1 MDVVKWDPFREL
13 SVMRDQMDRLT
24 GFFFRGNRLSGDAW
38 APDLDVS
45 ETDEEILVKADL
57 PGIDEKDLSVS
68 LSGTNLLIK
77 GDKKEEKEEKGKQFH
92 RIERSF
98 GSFQRTVAL
107 PVAVDSSRIKAE
119 FSKGV
124 LEVHLP
130 KKPEVKPQQIPVS
143 SSKEKK

>member
-1 MDVVKWDPFREL
+1 MDVVKWDPIREL
-13 SVMRDQMDRLT
+13 SVMRDQMDRLM
-24 GFFFRGNRLSGDAW
+24 GSFFRGNRLSRDAW
-38 APDLDVS
+38 TPDLDVS

-77 GDKKEEKEEKGKQFH
+77 GDKEEEKEEKGKQFH

-119 FSKGV
+119 YSKGV

-143 SSKEKK
+143 STKEKK

>member
-1 MDVVKWDPFREL
+1 MDLIKWDPFREL
-13 SVMRDQMDRLT
+13 STMRDQMDRLM
-24 GFFFRGNRLSGDAW
+24 GSFFRGNRLSGDAW

-45 ETDEEILVKADL
+45 ETDEEILIKADL
-57 PGIDEKDLSVS
+57 PGVDEKDLSVS

-77 GDKKEEKEEKGKQFH
+77 GEKREEKEEKGKHFH

-119 FSKGV
+119 YTKGV
-124 LEVHLP
+124 LEIHLP

>member
-1 MDVVKWDPFREL
+1 MDVIKWDPFREL
-13 SVMRDQMDRLT
+13 SVMRDQMDRLMSP
-24 GFFFRGNRLSGDAW
+24 FFRGCASEREFW

-45 ETDEEILVKADL
+45 ETEEEILVKADL
-57 PGIDEKDLSVS
+57 PGIDEKDLSIS

-77 GDKKEEKEEKGKQFH
+77 GEKKEEKEEKGKHFH

-107 PVAVDSSRIKAE
+107 PVAVDSSRVRAE
-119 FSKGV
+119 YNKGV

-130 KKPEVKPQQIPVS
+130 KKPEAKPQQIPVTAA
-143 SSKEKK
+143 KK

>member
-1 MDVVKWDPFREL
+1 
-13 SVMRDQMDRLT
+13 
-24 GFFFRGNRLSGDAW
+24 
-38 APDLDVS
+38 
-45 ETDEEILVKADL
+45 L

-77 GDKKEEKEEKGKQFH
+77 GEKKEEKGKQFH

-119 FSKGV
+119 YNKGV
-124 LEVHLP
+124 LEIHLP
-130 KKPEVKPQQIPVS
+130 KKPGVKPQQNPVS
-143 SSKEKK
+143 ASKEKK

>member
-1 MDVVKWDPFREL
+1 MDVIKWEPFKDL
-13 SVMRDQMDRLT
+13 STMRDQMDRLM
-24 GFFFRGNRLSGDAW
+24 GSFFRGNPLSGDSW

-45 ETDEEILVKADL
+45 ETDDEVLVKADL
-57 PGIDEKDLSVS
+57 PGVDEKDLSVS

-77 GDKKEEKEEKGKQFH
+77 GEKKEEKEEKGKHFH
-92 RIERSF
+92 RIERSY

-107 PVAVDSSRIKAE
+107 PVAVDASRIRAE
-119 FSKGV
+119 YNKGV

>member
-1 MDVVKWDPFREL
+1 MDLIKWDPLREL
-13 SVMRDQMDRLT
+13 STMRDQMDRLM
-24 GFFFRGNRLSGDAW
+24 GSYFRGSRLAGDAW

-45 ETDEEILVKADL
+45 ETDEEILIKADL
-57 PGIDEKDLSVS
+57 PGVDEKDLSVS

-77 GDKKEEKEEKGKQFH
+77 GEKKEEKEEKGKHFH

-119 FSKGV
+119 YGKGV
-124 LEVHLP
+124 LEIHLP
-130 KKPEVKPQQIPVS
+130 KKSEVKPQQIPVS
-143 SSKEKK
+143 SSKERK

>member
-13 SVMRDQMDRLT
+13 SVVRDQMDRLM
-24 GFFFRGNRLSGDAW
+24 GSFFLGSRLSGDAW

-77 GDKKEEKEEKGKQFH
+77 GDKKEKKEEKGKQFH

-119 FSKGV
+119 YSKGV

>member
-1 MDVVKWDPFREL
+1 MDVIKWDPFREL
-13 SVMRDQMDRLT
+13 SVMRDQMDRLMSPL
-24 GFFFRGNRLSGDAW
+24 FRGGAPGREFW

-45 ETDEEILVKADL
+45 ETEEEILVKADL
-57 PGIDEKDLSVS
+57 PGIDEKDLSIS

-77 GDKKEEKEEKGKQFH
+77 GEKKEEKEEKGKHFH

-107 PVAVDSSRIKAE
+107 PVAVDSSRVRAE
-119 FSKGV
+119 YNKGV

-130 KKPEVKPQQIPVS
+130 KKPEAKPQQIPVTAA
-143 SSKEKK
+143 KK

>member
-1 MDVVKWDPFREL
+1 MDVIKWDPFKEL
-13 SVMRDQMDRLT
+13 TAMRDQMDRLV
-24 GFFFRGNRLSGDAW
+24 GSFLRGETPRRDVW

-57 PGIDEKDLSVS
+57 PGVDEKDLSIS

-77 GDKKEEKEEKGKQFH
+77 GERKEEKEEKGKQFH
-92 RIERSF
+92 RIERTF

-107 PVAVDSSRIKAE
+107 PVGVDSSKIKAE
-119 FSKGV
+119 YTKGV
-124 LEVHLP
+124 LEIHLP

-143 SSKEKK
+143 SSKK